1 MTGQSHEAAGQPVSG
16 SGQPVSGGDGSGPA
30 TQAPLLRIEDL
41 TIGYFDQDRDEPIR
55 IIRNVDL
62 TIDHDTIVGLVGES
76 GSGKTQT
83 ARAILKLNTR
93 PLQPLGGHIFMDGV
107 DLLALTGEKLRAI
120 RGDKVAMIFQDPRAS
135 LNPLMRIG
143 DQLARIYALHQG
155 ISRVAAQAE
164 AIEMLRRVGI
174 AGPERVVRS
183 YPHQLSGG
191 MCQRVMISLSLGMQ
205 PDLLIAD
212 EPTTGLDV
220 TIQAQILELIQA
232 AQRETGSSL
241 LLITHD
247 LGVIAEVCQ
256 LVAVMYAGRIV
267 EVAPVDELFAHPRH
281 PYTIHLLQASLALEA
296 PEKAAETLASRYP
309 AAASPSLELSV
320 GRETYQAS
328 LESARDPD
336 AAAFMVEVSPG
347 HLVLGIPVT
356 VNQAVPSGFLFGRA
370 GAKA

>member
-1 MTGQSHEAAGQPVSG
+1 MTAQSHAAAGQPVSG
-16 SGQPVSGGDGSGPA
+16 SDGSRPA
-30 TQAPLLRIEDL
+30 ASPLLRIEDL
-41 TIGYFDQDRDEPIR
+41 TIGYFDQDRDEPMR

-120 RGDKVAMIFQDPRAS
+120 RGNKVAMIFQDPRAS

-143 DQLARIYALHQG
+143 DQLARIYALHHG
-155 ISRVAAQAE
+155 ISRPAAQAE
-164 AIEMLRRVGI
+164 AIETLRRVGI
-174 AGPERVVRS
+174 AGPERVARS

-256 LVAVMYAGRIV
+256 RVAVMYAGRIV
-267 EVAPVDELFAHPRH
+267 EVAPVDELFTHPRH
-281 PYTIHLLQASLALEA
+281 PYTIHLLQASRALEA
-296 PEKAAETLASRYP
+296 PEHAAETPAGGYP
-309 AAASPSLELSV
+309 AGGSPSRELSV
-320 GRETYQAS
+320 GQETYQAS

-336 AAAFMVEVSPG
+336 ATASMVEVSPG
-347 HLVLGIPVT
+347 HLVLGTPVT
-356 VNQAVPSGFLFGRA
+356 VDQAVPGGFLSGRA